1 MTVGEERD
9 EDRFKNWQ
17 LCCVWK
23 LPFRHHR
30 TIQLTQNCV
39 CFINPCIKLFVL
51 SSALVYTTTRPKVLK
66 RLHCCS
72 VFPLICSV
80 SRLGFVKRHFATV
93 FFILISIP
101 VWSHAAAHRSNVRL
115 KTLFRGCKR
124 YQIVYKKQAIDPAAP
139 NSLLQFFCDDSN
151 LHISVFKYLLHRWN
165 KQEIYRNF

>member
-66 RLHCCS
+66 RLHLLQC
-72 VFPLICSV
+72 VFAYLQRKPAWVCEKTLCHGLFHTDFY
-80 SRLGFVKRHFATV
+80 SRLVARSCTMIKCTFENYFQGMQAVPNRLQKASDWSCSSQQFASIFLRWFELAHICIQV
-93 FFILISIP
+93 FTP
-101 VWSHAAAHRSNVRL
+101 
-115 KTLFRGCKR
+115 
-124 YQIVYKKQAIDPAAP
+124 QMKQAR
-139 NSLLQFFCDDSN
+139 N
-151 LHISVFKYLLHRWN
+151 LS
-165 KQEIYRNF
+165 